1 MANTRKLKRKNN
13 KSRRKYLKKRGGS
26 NTDLS
31 NLFMNSNPLVRIS
44 QMAGI
49 TH

>member
-13 KSRRKYLKKRGGS
+13 KSRRKYLKKRGG
-26 NTDLS
+26 NADVS
-31 NLFMNSNPLVRIS
+31 NLFMNSNPLIRIS

-49 TH
+49 TR

>member
-1 MANTRKLKRKNN
+1 MIHTRKLKRKNN
-13 KSRRKYLKKRGGS
+13 KSKRRYLKKRGG
-26 NTDLS
+26 NADVS

-49 TH
+49 TR

>member
-13 KSRRKYLKKRGGS
+13 KSRRKYLKKRGG
-26 NTDLS
+26 NADVS

-44 QMAGI
+44 QMAGL
-49 TH
+49 TR

>member
-13 KSRRKYLKKRGGS
+13 KSRRKYLKKRGG
-26 NTDLS
+26 NEDLS
-31 NLFMNSNPLVRIS
+31 KLFMKTNPLVNLS
-44 QMAGI
+44 QMSGL

>member
-13 KSRRKYLKKRGGS
+13 KSRRKYLKKRGG
-26 NTDLS
+26 NVDVS

-49 TH
+49 TR